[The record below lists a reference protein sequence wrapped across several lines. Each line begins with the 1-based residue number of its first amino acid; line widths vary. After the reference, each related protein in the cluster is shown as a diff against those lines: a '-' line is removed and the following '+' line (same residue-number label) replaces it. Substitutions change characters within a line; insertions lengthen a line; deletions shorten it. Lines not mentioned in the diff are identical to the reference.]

1 MKEIICPPCGER
13 ITGVDDDDL
22 VEKVQT
28 HAHET
33 HDLNFSR
40 PDILLQAEECA
51 ERRVLKWLGGALE
64 AINSQVKR
72 SGVIVTARGRGRPD
86 DHSWLGF
93 CSAYQ

>member
-28 HAHET
+28 HADET

-40 PDILLQAEECA
+40 PDILLQAEEL
-51 ERRVLKWLGGALE
+51 R
-64 AINSQVKR
+64 
-72 SGVIVTARGRGRPD
+72 
-86 DHSWLGF
+86 
-93 CSAYQ
+93 